1 MGSRTYLL
9 SCPMARTQRYG
20 TCQCA
25 QAATVSRRKCG
36 APRSAQGGGGS
47 AGQGR
52 RLFHSRGLRRRR
64 PSERVERVEG
74 LLPDNCDSG
83 LYGVLAGGKKEPS
96 TGAMTLFARLCPY
109 RFAGDRTPATI
120 RIAGNGSV

>member
-9 SCPMARTQRYG
+9 SFPMARTKRYG

-25 QAATVSRRKCG
+25 QAATVSRRKCR

-47 AGQGR
+47 ADQGR

-64 PSERVERVEG
+64 PSQRAERVEG
-74 LLPDNCDSG
+74 LLPDSRDSG
-83 LYGVLAGGKKEPS
+83 LYGVLAGGKKKPS
-96 TGAMTLFARLCPY
+96 TGAMTVFARLSPY
-109 RFAGDRTPATI
+109 RFAG
-120 RIAGNGSV
+120 